1 MGARLKG
8 SPGGGREDLVS
19 SRMATPIFTHLE
31 GSLAIS
37 RHEHVA
43 VLYRNQSAAYR
54 LVPFVAEGLRKGDLC
69 QVIAAG
75 AFQFETLKQLGTQ
88 LKDLD
93 RHLEVGT
100 LRLHQGP
107 EDLRELRRLC
117 KQLFADAEGA
127 HSHGV
132 RWLED
137 TGWLKT
143 GKLPMP
149 DFFEFHATMNYRVK
163 HYPSVALC
171 QFALDRIET
180 QDLFAAITVHR
191 HLLIGDTL
199 VRDNPFYMPP
209 EKYLPLPPQERE
221 NDLAQLFREVGFDV
235 DKLLAAIVGYGKL

>member
-1 MGARLKG
+1 
-8 SPGGGREDLVS
+8 
-19 SRMATPIFTHLE
+19 MATPIFTHLE

-43 VLYRNQSAAYR
+43 VLYRDQSVAYR

-149 DFFEFHATMNYRVK
+149 DFFAGLLPTWATG
-163 HYPSVALC
+163 ALS
-171 QFALDRIET
+171 FALLGTIAVLSALYPARRAASIDPIEA
-180 QDLFAAITVHR
+180 LRYEA
-191 HLLIGDTL
+191 G
-199 VRDNPFYMPP
+199 
-209 EKYLPLPPQERE
+209 
-221 NDLAQLFREVGFDV
+221 G
-235 DKLLAAIVGYGKL
+235 